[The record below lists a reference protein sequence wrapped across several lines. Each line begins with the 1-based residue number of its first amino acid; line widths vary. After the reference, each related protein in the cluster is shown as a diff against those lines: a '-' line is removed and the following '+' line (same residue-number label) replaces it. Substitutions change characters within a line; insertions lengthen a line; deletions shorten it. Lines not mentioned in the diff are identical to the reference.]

1 MNRDEIRAQIQA
13 NLDESEIEASELR
26 VQQDPYGGWNIVVIS
41 SDFEGI
47 AFEERKALVLDT
59 LSIEVEWVDLLTPQE
74 REWAGTL
81 PADIDIDDLP
91 LWPEAMGRSL
101 DRKDELTF
109 LSDLETDIAL
119 PITATF
125 YSHRGGVGRST
136 ALGYAARILA
146 DRGHTVLCVDMDL
159 EAPGLAALF
168 GQGDSVRDGE
178 GLVPLLF
185 HLDQGGDPDI
195 MNHIL
200 RVSETDELYCLPAG
214 RPSAEYARML
224 RFIDPTAYYQ
234 EEENPLRN
242 LVDQLKEDLS
252 FKPDVLLFDAR
263 TGLNAL
269 NGPLLFDLSDLAIIA
284 FFPHPQAQDGTR
296 SLINGLLSS
305 YTSRTNGNRLTP
317 EPRFIVSPIPSS
329 PAAEVVERY
338 RLRSADWIQDW
349 LEPIDGKRSGGES
362 FGNNSEDLT
371 HYVTY
376 QEAIATSDAIRS
388 DEDIW
393 GNYTQVADW
402 IEGFLPSEKEQEINE
417 QSEQELQK
425 TALEEFDFPAGTA
438 EHQPRLLQTYVRTR
452 GINKALKPGIP
463 LVRGRK
469 GMGKTALFRRLLE
482 DPDTSRISILGPPS
496 LEEVPDW
503 QPTKEAFKEVEK
515 IIGTT
520 DTSWSAFWT
529 AYIGLTFHLQRPH
542 SRSAADISEK
552 LHGCIPVNIRSPLDT
567 VDSIEDLLELDRSG
581 LLLTEWIKEVDNK
594 EKPKTLLL
602 FDRLDVGFGND
613 EQDRERRKDAIEGLF
628 SLFLDVGSRLDNL
641 QFKILLR
648 EDIWKNL
655 EFENKSHLF
664 GRSVQLEWDTKADFI
679 EVIVRHALRSEA
691 FRSLADQTDSV
702 HRLPDDLDA
711 PAEVELSDE
720 EVYDLWYLLVGE
732 RMRGAKTTYTYNWV
746 WSRLADGT
754 DNHSPRPLLQ
764 LFREANEREQHQD
777 QPYDKSI
784 IRPRALIESLDTVSE
799 RALDA
804 LVTEEFQ
811 ELKPLV
817 DQLEDIGRTPVD
829 AEDLHDLP
837 SDRNLDDEID
847 LALKVGLLEIYEGT
861 EEDIRRYKVPDL
873 YRFGVGMTRKGK
885 K

>member
-1 MNRDEIRAQIQA
+1 MNRDEIRTQIQK
-13 NLDESEIEASELR
+13 NLNASEIEASDLR
-26 VQQDPYGGWNIVVIS
+26 VQEDPYGGWNIVVIS
-41 SDFEGI
+41 SDFEGV
-47 AFEERKALVLDT
+47 ALEDREEVVLDS
-59 LSIEVEWVDLLTPQE
+59 LSIDVEWIDFLTPQE

-91 LWPEAMGRSL
+91 LWPEAMGRSI

-168 GQGDSVRDGE
+168 GQGDNVQKGE

-234 EEENPLRN
+234 EEKNPLRD
-242 LVDQLKEDLS
+242 LVGQLKEGLS

-284 FFPHPQAQDGTR
+284 FFPHPQARDGTR

-305 YTSRTNGNRLTP
+305 YTNRTNGNRLTP

-338 RLRSADWIQDW
+338 RLRSADWIQKW
-349 LEPIDGKRSGGES
+349 LAPIDDKRSGGES
-362 FGNNSEDLT
+362 FSNNPEDLT

-393 GNYTQVADW
+393 RNYTPVADW
-402 IEGFLPSEKEQEINE
+402 IEGFLPSEKEREMSE

-425 TALEEFDFPAGTA
+425 TALEEFDFSTGMA
-438 EHQPRLLQTYVRTR
+438 EDQPRLLETYVRTR
-452 GINKALKPGIP
+452 SINKALTPNIP

-469 GMGKTALFRRLLE
+469 GTGKTALFRRLLE
-482 DPDTSRISILGPPS
+482 DSDTSTVSVLAPSI
-496 LEEVPDW
+496 EKTPDW
-503 QPTKEAFKEVEK
+503 QPDQHVFEHVEGV
-515 IIGTT
+515 IDTT
-520 DTSWSAFWT
+520 DTSWSVFWA
-529 AYIGLTFHLQRPH
+529 AYIGLACHLQRKH
-542 SRSAADISEK
+542 SRSAEDIPEEIDS
-552 LHGCIPVNIRSPLDT
+552 CIPKNIGSPLDT
-567 VDSIEDLLELDRSG
+567 FETIQNLLELDKSA
-581 LLLTEWIKEVDNK
+581 LFLKEWIKEVDR
-594 EKPKTLLL
+594 EEEPETLLL
-602 FDRLDVGFGND
+602 FDRLDVGFGNN
-613 EQDRERRKDAIEGLF
+613 EEDRKRRKDAIEGLF
-628 SLFLDVGSRLDNL
+628 SLFLDLNVQLDNL
-641 QFKILLR
+641 RFKILLR
-648 EDIWKNL
+648 EDIWRNL

-664 GRSVQLEWDTKADFI
+664 GRSVQLEWDSKADFI

-691 FRSLADQTDSV
+691 FRSLADQTESI
-702 HRLPDDLDA
+702 RNLPDDLEV

-720 EVYDLWYLLVGE
+720 EIYDLWYLLVGE

-746 WSRLADGT
+746 WSRLADGN
-754 DNHSPRPLLQ
+754 DDHSPRPLLQ
-764 LFREANEREQHQD
+764 LFREANEWEQQEGKS
-777 QPYDKSI
+777 YDKSI

-799 RALDA
+799 RALQA

-811 ELKPLV
+811 ELQPLV
-817 DQLEDIGRTPVD
+817 DQLNDIGRTPVD

-837 SDRNLDDEID
+837 EDRDLDDEID

-861 EEDIRRYKVPDL
+861 EKDIRRYKVPDL
-873 YRFGVGMTRKGK
+873 YRYGVGMTRKGK

>member
-1 MNRDEIRAQIQA
+1 MDRETLREYIQE
-13 NLDESEIEASELR
+13 NLREEGISTSDLR
-26 VQQDPYGGWNIVVIS
+26 VQKDPYGGWNIVVIS
-41 SDFEGI
+41 DDFEKLPIEKRKEI
-47 AFEERKALVLDT
+47 ALDS
-59 LSIEVEWVDLLTPQE
+59 LSVEIEWIDLLTPQE

-81 PADIDIDDLP
+81 PADIDVDDLP

-109 LSDLETDIAL
+109 LSDLETDIPL

-168 GQGDSVRDGE
+168 GQGDNVENGE

-234 EEENPLRN
+234 EEKNPLRD
-242 LVDQLKEDLS
+242 LVGQLKEDLS

-284 FFPHPQAQDGTR
+284 FFPHPQARDGTR

-305 YTSRTNGNRLTP
+305 YTNRTNGNRLTP

-338 RLRSADWIQDW
+338 RLRSADWIQEW
-349 LEPIDGKRSGGES
+349 LAPIDGKRSGGES
-362 FGNNSEDLT
+362 FSNNPEDLT

-388 DEDIW
+388 DEEIW
-393 GNYTQVADW
+393 RNYTPVADW
-402 IEGFLPSEKEQEINE
+402 IEGFLPSEKEREMDE
-417 QSEQELQK
+417 QSEQKLQK
-425 TALEEFDFPAGTA
+425 TALEEFDFSTGMA
-438 EHQPRLLQTYVRTR
+438 EHQPRLLETYVRTR
-452 GINKALKPGIP
+452 SINKALKPSTP

-482 DPDTSRISILGPPS
+482 DSSTSTVSVLGPSIEKTPN
-496 LEEVPDW
+496 W
-503 QPTKEAFKEVEK
+503 QPNQEVFKEVERD
-515 IIGTT
+515 IGRTN
-520 DTSWSAFWT
+520 TSWSVFWT
-529 AYIGLTFHLQRPH
+529 AYIGLACHLQREY
-542 SRSAADISEK
+542 SQSAVDIPEEIKS
-552 LHGCIPVNIRSPLDT
+552 CIPNNISSPRDT
-567 VDSIEDLLELDRSG
+567 LETIADLLKLDRSG
-581 LLLTEWIKEVDNK
+581 LLLKEWIKAIDQQEEAEV
-594 EKPKTLLL
+594 LLL

-613 EQDRERRKDAIEGLF
+613 EEDRRRRKDAIEGLF
-628 SLFLDVGSRLDNL
+628 SLFLDLDARLDNL
-641 QFKILLR
+641 RFKILLR
-648 EDIWKNL
+648 EDIWRNL

-664 GRSVQLEWDTKADFI
+664 GRSVQLEWDSKADFI
-679 EVIVRHALRSEA
+679 EVIVRHALRSKA
-691 FRSLADQTDSV
+691 FRSLANQTESI
-702 HRLPDDLDA
+702 RSLPDELDA

-720 EVYDLWYLLVGE
+720 EIYDLWYLLVGE

-764 LFREANEREQHQD
+764 LFREANEWEQQEE

-799 RALDA
+799 RALQA

-811 ELKPLV
+811 ELQPLV
-817 DQLEDIGRTPVD
+817 DQLAEIGRTPVD
-829 AEDLHDLP
+829 AEDLHNLP
-837 SDRNLDDEID
+837 TEVNLDEEID
-847 LALKVGLLEIYEGT
+847 LALEVGLLEIYEGT

-873 YRFGVGMTRKGK
+873 YRYGVGMTRKGK

>member
-1 MNRDEIRAQIQA
+1 MNRDEIRSQIQTNLNEA
-13 NLDESEIEASELR
+13 NIEASDLR
-26 VQQDPYGGWNIVVIS
+26 IQRDPYGGWNIVVIS

-47 AFEERKALVLDT
+47 TFEKRKSLVLDS
-59 LSIEVEWVDLLTPQE
+59 LSIEVEWVDLLTPKEQ
-74 REWAGTL
+74 EWAGTL

-168 GQGDSVRDGE
+168 GRGDDVQDGE

-195 MNHIL
+195 MNHLL

-234 EEENPLRN
+234 EEKNPLRD
-242 LVDQLKEDLS
+242 LVRQLKEDLS

-284 FFPHPQAQDGTR
+284 FFPHPQARDGTE

-305 YTSRTNGNRLTP
+305 YTNRTNGNRLTP

-338 RLRSADWIQDW
+338 RLRSADWIQEW
-349 LEPIDGKRSGGES
+349 LAPIDGKRSGGES
-362 FGNNSEDLT
+362 FSNNLEDLT

-393 GNYTQVADW
+393 RNYTPVADW
-402 IEGFLPSEKEQEINE
+402 IEGFLPSEKEQEISE
-417 QSEQELQK
+417 QSEQELQDK
-425 TALEEFDFPAGTA
+425 ALEEFDFSTGMA
-438 EHQPRLLQTYVRTR
+438 EDQPRLLETYVRTR
-452 GINKALKPGIP
+452 SIDKALTPNIP

-469 GMGKTALFRRLLE
+469 GTGKTALFRRLSE
-482 DPDTSRISILGPPS
+482 DPSTPTVSILAPAIEKTPKWQPNKEVF
-496 LEEVPDW
+496 EEVEDVIR
-503 QPTKEAFKEVEK
+503 A
-515 IIGTT
+515 T
-520 DTSWSAFWT
+520 DTSWSVFWT
-529 AYIGLTFHLQRPH
+529 AYIGLACHLQREH
-542 SRSAADISEK
+542 FRRATDISEK
-552 LHGCIPVNIRSPLDT
+552 IDNCIPNDIVSPLDT
-567 VDSIEDLLELDRSG
+567 LETIEDLLELDRSG
-581 LLLTEWIKEVDNK
+581 LLLKEWIKEIDRK
-594 EKPKTLLL
+594 QEPEILLL

-613 EQDRERRKDAIEGLF
+613 EGDRKRRKDAIEGLF
-628 SLFLDVGSRLDNL
+628 SLFLDLDSRLDNL
-641 QFKILLR
+641 RFKILLR
-648 EDIWKNL
+648 EDIWRNL
-655 EFENKSHLF
+655 GFENKSHLF
-664 GRSVQLEWDTKADFI
+664 GRSVQLEWDSKADFI

-691 FRSLADQTDSV
+691 FRALADQTEAI
-702 HRLPDDLDA
+702 RNLPDELEA

-720 EVYDLWYLLVGE
+720 EIYDLWYLLVGE

-754 DNHSPRPLLQ
+754 ESHSPRPLLQ
-764 LFREANEREQHQD
+764 LFQEASEREQQEEKT
-777 QPYDKSI
+777 YDKSI
-784 IRPRALIESLDTVSE
+784 IRPRALIESLDKVSE
-799 RALDA
+799 RALQA
-804 LVTEEFQ
+804 LVNEEFQ
-811 ELKPLV
+811 ELHPLV
-817 DQLEDIGRTPVD
+817 DQLASIGRTPVD
-829 AEDLHDLP
+829 AEDLHNLP
-837 SDRNLDDEID
+837 SDKNLDDEID
-847 LALKVGLLEIYEGT
+847 LALEVGLLEIYEGT
-861 EEDIRRYKVPDL
+861 EENIRRYKVPDL
-873 YRFGVGMTRKGK
+873 YRYGVGMTRKGK

>member
-1 MNRDEIRAQIQA
+1 MDRETLREYIQE
-13 NLDESEIEASELR
+13 NLREEGISTSDLR
-26 VQQDPYGGWNIVVIS
+26 VQKDPYGGWNIVVIS
-41 SDFEGI
+41 DDFEKLPIEKRKEI
-47 AFEERKALVLDT
+47 ALDS
-59 LSIEVEWVDLLTPQE
+59 LSVEIEWIDLLTPQE

-81 PADIDIDDLP
+81 PADIDVDDLP

-109 LSDLETDIAL
+109 LSDLETDIPL

-168 GQGDSVRDGE
+168 GQGDNVENGE

-234 EEENPLRN
+234 EEKNPLRD
-242 LVDQLKEDLS
+242 LVGQLKEDLS

-284 FFPHPQAQDGTR
+284 FFPHPQARDGTR

-305 YTSRTNGNRLTP
+305 YTNRTNGNRLTP

-338 RLRSADWIQDW
+338 RLRSADWIQEW
-349 LEPIDGKRSGGES
+349 LAPIDGKRSGGES
-362 FGNNSEDLT
+362 FSNNPEDLT

-388 DEDIW
+388 DEEIW
-393 GNYTQVADW
+393 RNYTPVADW
-402 IEGFLPSEKEQEINE
+402 IEGFLPSEKEREMDE
-417 QSEQELQK
+417 QSEQKLQK
-425 TALEEFDFPAGTA
+425 TALEEFDFSTGMA
-438 EHQPRLLQTYVRTR
+438 EHQPRLLETYVRTR
-452 GINKALKPGIP
+452 SINKALKPSTP

-482 DPDTSRISILGPPS
+482 DSSTSTVSVLGPSIKKTPN
-496 LEEVPDW
+496 W
-503 QPTKEAFKEVEK
+503 QPNQEVFKEVEGA
-515 IIGTT
+515 IGRTN
-520 DTSWSAFWT
+520 TSWSVFWT
-529 AYIGLTFHLQRPH
+529 AYIGLACHLQREY
-542 SRSAADISEK
+542 SQSAVDIPEEIKS
-552 LHGCIPVNIRSPLDT
+552 CIPNNISSPRDT
-567 VDSIEDLLELDRSG
+567 LETIEDLLKLDRSG
-581 LLLTEWIKEVDNK
+581 LLLKEWIKAIDQQEEAEV
-594 EKPKTLLL
+594 LLL

-613 EQDRERRKDAIEGLF
+613 EEDRRRRKDAIEGLF
-628 SLFLDVGSRLDNL
+628 SLFLDLDARLDNL
-641 QFKILLR
+641 RFKILLR
-648 EDIWKNL
+648 EDIWRNL

-664 GRSVQLEWDTKADFI
+664 GRSVQLEWDSKADFI
-679 EVIVRHALRSEA
+679 EVIVRHALRSKA
-691 FRSLADQTDSV
+691 FRSLANQTESI
-702 HRLPDDLDA
+702 RSLPDELDA

-720 EVYDLWYLLVGE
+720 EIYDLWYLLVGE

-764 LFREANEREQHQD
+764 LFREANEWEQQEE

-799 RALDA
+799 RALQA

-811 ELKPLV
+811 ELQPLV
-817 DQLEDIGRTPVD
+817 DQLAEIGRTPVD
-829 AEDLHDLP
+829 AEDLHNLP
-837 SDRNLDDEID
+837 TEVNLDEEID
-847 LALKVGLLEIYEGT
+847 LALEVGLLEIYEGT

-873 YRFGVGMTRKGK
+873 YRYGVGMTRKGK